1 MPSTE
6 GAFTV
11 DLLSRVY
18 LVGNSGLLA
27 LLALITANPRPVLGK
42 QLHILSRNKTSG
54 NNFKMPA
61 LRWGLKSTYRP
72 KRHLQDAVGL
82 VIYLAPM

>member
-6 GAFTV
+6 GAFTI
-11 DLLSRVY
+11 DLLPRVY
-18 LVGNSGLLA
+18 LVDNSG

-42 QLHILSRNKTSG
+42 QLHILSRSKTKG
-54 NNFKMPA
+54 NNLKMPA

-82 VIYLAPM
+82 VI